1 MKKNTFYVL
10 LLLIISFSS
19 IAQHSL
25 KRIWVTDSILP
36 IPESVFYDKI
46 DRVLYT
52 SLMDGSP
59 AERDGKG
66 SIGKLTTDGKIIN
79 LNWISGLNAPKGMAK
94 FKDKL
99 FVADLTEIVIIDIKQ
114 QKILKK
120 ITVDDSKILND
131 VTVDKKGVVY
141 VSDPKVG
148 KIFKLENDI
157 ATVYLENLNKPN
169 GLKFIDNDLYFLDN
183 GSLYKMDNKKNKRLL
198 TDGMDE
204 NTDGIEQI
212 AKGEFVVSCWTGIIY
227 YVNKDGSREILSD
240 TRKEEYYSADI
251 GLDNEKRIVYVPSLF
266 KKTIAAY
273 SLR

>member
-1 MKKNTFYVL
+1 MKKNIIYFL
-10 LLLIISFSS
+10 LLFIISFSS

-25 KRIWVTDSILP
+25 TRTWVTDTILP
-36 IPESVFYDKI
+36 VPESVLYDKTDQI
-46 DRVLYT
+46 LYT

-94 FKDKL
+94 FKNKL
-99 FVADLTEIVIIDIKQ
+99 FVADLTEIVVIDIKQ

-120 ITVDDSKILND
+120 ITINDSKILND
-131 VTVDKKGVVY
+131 VTVDKKGVIY

-169 GLKFIDNDLYFLDN
+169 GLKFIDGDLFYLDN
-183 GSLYKMDNKKNKRLL
+183 GSLYKIDNKNNQQILAE
-198 TDGMDE
+198 GMDE

-212 AKGEFVVSCWTGIIY
+212 TKGKFIVSCWTGIIY
-227 YVNKDGSREILSD
+227 YVNEDGSKEILSD
-240 TRKEEYYSADI
+240 TRKEEYYSGDI
-251 GLDNEKRIVYVPSLF
+251 GLDYEKKIVYVPSLF
-266 KKTIAAY
+266 KKTITAY
-273 SLR
+273 SLK

>member
-1 MKKNTFYVL
+1 MKKNIIYFL
-10 LLLIISFSS
+10 LLFILSFSG

-25 KRIWVTDSILP
+25 TRIWVTDTILP
-36 IPESVFYDKI
+36 VPESVLYDKTDQI
-46 DRVLYT
+46 LYT

-66 SIGKLTTDGKIIN
+66 SIGKLSTDGKIIN
-79 LNWISGLNAPKGMAK
+79 LNWITGLNAPKGMAK
-94 FKDKL
+94 FKNKL

-120 ITVDDSKILND
+120 IIIDDSKILND
-131 VTVDKKGVVY
+131 VTIDKKGVVY

-148 KIFKLENDI
+148 KIFKLENNI

-169 GLKFIDNDLYFLDN
+169 GLKFIDNNLYFLDN
-183 GSLYKMDNKKNKRLL
+183 GSLYKMDDKKNKQLL
-198 TDGMDE
+198 AEGMEE

-212 AKGEFVVSCWTGIIY
+212 ADNEFIVSCWTGVVY
-227 YVNKDGSREILSD
+227 HVNKDGSKEILSD

-251 GLDNEKRIVYVPSLF
+251 GLDNEKKIVYVPSLF
-266 KKTIAAY
+266 KKTITAY

>member
-1 MKKNTFYVL
+1 MKKNVYYVL
-10 LLLIISFSS
+10 VLFTISFSS

-25 KRIWVTDSILP
+25 NRIWITDSILP
-36 IPESVFYDKI
+36 VPESVLFDKADQI
-46 DRVLYT
+46 LYT

-66 SIGKLTTDGKIIN
+66 SIGKLTVDGKIIN

-94 FKDKL
+94 FKNKL

-120 ITVDDSKILND
+120 IIVDGSKILND

-148 KIFKLENDI
+148 KIFKLENEI

-169 GLKFIDNDLYFLDN
+169 GLKAIDTDLYFLDS
-183 GSLYKMDNKKNKRLL
+183 GSLYKMDSKKNKQLL
-198 TDGMDE
+198 AEGMDE
-204 NTDGIEQI
+204 NTDGIEPI
-212 AKGEFVVSCWTGIIY
+212 TDNAFIVSCWTGVIY
-227 YVNKDGSREILSD
+227 YVHKDGSKEILSD
-240 TRKEEYYSADI
+240 TRKEEYYTADI
-251 GLDNEKRIVYVPSLF
+251 GLDKEKKIVYVPSLF

-273 SLR
+273 SLK

>member
-1 MKKNTFYVL
+1 MKKNVYYVL
-10 LLLIISFSS
+10 VLFTISFSS

-25 KRIWVTDSILP
+25 NRIWITDSILP
-36 IPESVFYDKI
+36 VPESVLFDKADQI
-46 DRVLYT
+46 LYT

-66 SIGKLTTDGKIIN
+66 SIGKLTVDGKIIN

-94 FKDKL
+94 FKNKL

-120 ITVDDSKILND
+120 ITVDAAKILND

-148 KIFKLENDI
+148 KIFKLENEI

-169 GLKFIDNDLYFLDN
+169 GLKAIDTDLYFLDS
-183 GSLYKMDNKKNKRLL
+183 GSLYKTDSKKNKQLL
-198 TDGMDE
+198 AEGMDE
-204 NTDGIEQI
+204 NTDGIEPI
-212 AKGEFVVSCWTGIIY
+212 TDNAFIVSCWTGVIY
-227 YVNKDGSREILSD
+227 YVHKDGSKEILSD
-240 TRKEEYYSADI
+240 TRKEEYYTADI
-251 GLDNEKRIVYVPSLF
+251 GLDKEKKIIYVPSLF

-273 SLR
+273 SLK

>member
-1 MKKNTFYVL
+1 MKKNVYYVL
-10 LLLIISFSS
+10 VLFTISFSS

-25 KRIWVTDSILP
+25 NRIWITDSILP
-36 IPESVFYDKI
+36 VPESVLLDKTDQI
-46 DRVLYT
+46 LYT

-66 SIGKLTTDGKIIN
+66 SIGKLTVDGKIIN

-94 FKDKL
+94 FKNKL

-120 ITVDDSKILND
+120 ITVDGSKILND

-148 KIFKLENDI
+148 KIFKLENEI

-169 GLKFIDNDLYFLDN
+169 GLKAIDTDLYFLDS
-183 GSLYKMDNKKNKRLL
+183 GSLYKTDSKKNKQLL
-198 TDGMDE
+198 AEGMDE
-204 NTDGIEQI
+204 NTDGIEPI
-212 AKGEFVVSCWTGIIY
+212 TDNSFIVSCWTGVIY
-227 YVNKDGSREILSD
+227 YVNKDGSKEILSD
-240 TRKEEYYSADI
+240 TRKEEYYTADI
-251 GLDNEKRIVYVPSLF
+251 GLDKEKKIVYVPSLF

-273 SLR
+273 SLK

>member
-1 MKKNTFYVL
+1 MKKNIFYIL
-10 LLLIISFSS
+10 LLFIISFSS

-25 KRIWVTDSILP
+25 NRIWITDSILP
-36 IPESVFYDKI
+36 IPESVLYDKTDQI
-46 DRVLYT
+46 LYT

-66 SIGKLTTDGKIIN
+66 SIGKLAPDGKIIN
-79 LNWISGLNAPKGMAK
+79 LNWIQGLNAPKGMAK
-94 FKDKL
+94 FKNKL

-120 ITVDDSKILND
+120 ITVDDAKILND
-131 VTVDKKGVVY
+131 VTIDKKGIVY

-169 GLKFIDNDLYFLDN
+169 GLKFIDNNLYFLDN
-183 GSLYKMDNKKNKRLL
+183 GSLYKINDKKTKQLL
-198 TDGMDE
+198 AEDMDE
-204 NTDGIEQI
+204 NTDGIEPI
-212 AKGEFVVSCWTGIIY
+212 ADNEFIVSCWTGIVY
-227 YVNKDGSREILSD
+227 YVNKDGSKEILSD

-251 GLDNEKRIVYVPSLF
+251 ELDNEKKIVYVPSLF

>member
-1 MKKNTFYVL
+1 MKKNIIYFL
-10 LLLIISFSS
+10 LLFILSFSG

-25 KRIWVTDSILP
+25 TRIWVTDTILP
-36 IPESVFYDKI
+36 VPESVLYDKTDQI
-46 DRVLYT
+46 LYT

-66 SIGKLTTDGKIIN
+66 SIGKLSTDGKIIN
-79 LNWISGLNAPKGMAK
+79 LNWITGLNAPKGMAK
-94 FKDKL
+94 FKNKL

-120 ITVDDSKILND
+120 ITIDDSKILND
-131 VTVDKKGVVY
+131 VTIDKKGVVY

-148 KIFKLENDI
+148 KIFKLENNI

-169 GLKFIDNDLYFLDN
+169 GLKFIDNNLYFLDN
-183 GSLYKMDNKKNKRLL
+183 GSLYKMDDKKNKQLL
-198 TDGMDE
+198 AEGMEE

-212 AKGEFVVSCWTGIIY
+212 ADNEFIVSCWTGVVY
-227 YVNKDGSREILSD
+227 HVNKDGSKEILSD

-251 GLDNEKRIVYVPSLF
+251 GLDNEKKIVYVPSLF
-266 KKTIAAY
+266 KKTITAY
-273 SLR
+273 SFR

>member
-1 MKKNTFYVL
+1 MKKNIFYVL
-10 LLLIISFSS
+10 LLFIISFSG

-25 KRIWVTDSILP
+25 NRIWITDSILP
-36 IPESVFYDKI
+36 IPESVLYDKTDQI
-46 DRVLYT
+46 LYT

-66 SIGKLTTDGKIIN
+66 SIGKLATDGKIIN
-79 LNWISGLNAPKGMAK
+79 LNWIPGLNAPKGMAK
-94 FKDKL
+94 FKNKL

-120 ITVDDSKILND
+120 ITIDDSKILND
-131 VTVDKKGVVY
+131 VTIDKKGVVY

-148 KIFKLENDI
+148 RIFKLENDI

-169 GLKFIDNDLYFLDN
+169 GLKFIDTDLYFLDN
-183 GSLYKMDNKKNKRLL
+183 GSLYKMDDKKNKQLL
-198 TDGMDE
+198 AEGMDE
-204 NTDGIEQI
+204 NTDGIEPI
-212 AKGEFVVSCWTGIIY
+212 ADSEFIVSCWTGVVY
-227 YVNKDGSREILSD
+227 YVNKDGSKEILSD

-251 GLDNEKRIVYVPSLF
+251 GLDNEKKIVYVPSLF

>member
-1 MKKNTFYVL
+1 MKKNIFYVL
-10 LLLIISFSS
+10 LLFIISFSG

-25 KRIWVTDSILP
+25 NRIWITDSILP
-36 IPESVFYDKI
+36 IPESVLYDKTDQI
-46 DRVLYT
+46 LYT

-66 SIGKLTTDGKIIN
+66 SIGKLTIDGKIIN

-94 FKDKL
+94 FKNKL

-120 ITVDDSKILND
+120 IIIDGAKILND
-131 VTVDKKGVVY
+131 VTIDKKGVVY

-148 KIFKLENDI
+148 KIFKLENDV

-169 GLKFIDNDLYFLDN
+169 GLKFIGNDLYFLDS
-183 GSLYKMDNKKNKRLL
+183 GSLYKMDPKKNKQLL
-198 TDGMDE
+198 AEGMDE
-204 NTDGIEQI
+204 NTDGIEPI
-212 AKGEFVVSCWTGIIY
+212 ADSTFIVSCWTGVVY
-227 YVNKDGSREILSD
+227 YVHKDGSKEILSD

-251 GLDNEKRIVYVPSLF
+251 GLDKEKKIVYVPSLF

-273 SLR
+273 SLK

>member
-1 MKKNTFYVL
+1 MKKNVYYVL
-10 LLLIISFSS
+10 VLFTISFSS

-25 KRIWVTDSILP
+25 NRIWITDSILP
-36 IPESVFYDKI
+36 IPESVLFDKADQI
-46 DRVLYT
+46 LYT

-66 SIGKLTTDGKIIN
+66 SIGKLTVDGKIIN

-94 FKDKL
+94 FKNKL

-120 ITVDDSKILND
+120 ITVDAAKILND

-169 GLKFIDNDLYFLDN
+169 GLKFIDTDLYFLDS
-183 GSLYKMDNKKNKRLL
+183 GSLYKTDSKKNKQLL
-198 TDGMDE
+198 AEGMDE
-204 NTDGIEQI
+204 NTDGIEPI
-212 AKGEFVVSCWTGIIY
+212 ADNAFIVSCWTGVIY
-227 YVNKDGSREILSD
+227 YVHKDGSKEILSD

-251 GLDNEKRIVYVPSLF
+251 GLDKEKKIVYVPSLF

-273 SLR
+273 SLK

>member
-1 MKKNTFYVL
+1 MKKNVYYVL
-10 LLLIISFSS
+10 VLFTISLSS

-25 KRIWVTDSILP
+25 NRIWITDSILP
-36 IPESVFYDKI
+36 VPESVLLDKTDQI
-46 DRVLYT
+46 LYT

-66 SIGKLTTDGKIIN
+66 SIGKLTVDGKIIN

-94 FKDKL
+94 FKNKL

-120 ITVDDSKILND
+120 ITVDAAKILND

-148 KIFKLENDI
+148 KIFKLENEI

-169 GLKFIDNDLYFLDN
+169 GLKAIDTDLYFLDS
-183 GSLYKMDNKKNKRLL
+183 GSLYKMDSKKNKQLL
-198 TDGMDE
+198 AEGMDE
-204 NTDGIEQI
+204 NTDGIEPI
-212 AKGEFVVSCWTGIIY
+212 TDNAFIVSCWTGVIY
-227 YVNKDGSREILSD
+227 YVHKDGSKEILSD
-240 TRKEEYYSADI
+240 TRKEEYYTADI
-251 GLDNEKRIVYVPSLF
+251 GLDKEKKIVYVPSLF

-273 SLR
+273 SLK